1 MLIINFIGFLLS
13 LYTKI
18 PIVGII
24 LIGILIIINVQLK
37 DRLFKNVNWSKVTE
51 ISDFQLWNM
60 WLISKASDVKITRQK
75 KYSMFQKIGIGKKPF
90 TYLENNIYNRLWV
103 HYFGKNYGL
112 LMQAIGAVFL
122 MLTVFLFF
130 NEILFFIGLV
140 IAIYVYTTVLA
151 IFFRSQFEENILR
164 VLPWNLSVYK
174 RAFFKWVMICGIIL
188 LIPIVI
194 FLGMNVSMWTPFQL
208 LFYGSVFLYIYHVK
222 IDKAI
227 LLLGKQPIK
236 TDVDEAIGI
245 LLLAGVFFSGKYPVI
260 VLGFI
265 IVIWLLLRRRNK
277 FA

>member
-75 KYSMFQKIGIGKKPF
+75 KYSVFQKIGIGKKPF
-90 TYLENNIYNRLWV
+90 MYREVNIYNRLWV
-103 HYFGKNYGL
+103 HYLGKNFGL
-112 LMQAIGAVFL
+112 LVQAIGAIFI
-122 MLTVFLFF
+122 MLIVFLFL
-130 NEILFFIGLV
+130 NDLLFYIGLV

-151 IFFRSQFEENILR
+151 VFFKNRFEADILR

-174 RAFFKWVMICGIIL
+174 QSFFKWAMIGGVIL
-188 LIPIVI
+188 LIPKII
-194 FLGMNVSMWTPFQL
+194 FLGMNLSIWTPFQL
-208 LFYGSVFLYIYHVK
+208 LFYCSSFLYIYDVK
-222 IDKAI
+222 IDK
-227 LLLGKQPIK
+227 
-236 TDVDEAIGI
+236 
-245 LLLAGVFFSGKYPVI
+245 
-260 VLGFI
+260 
-265 IVIWLLLRRRNK
+265 
-277 FA
+277 